1 MHIIIFPWY
10 QRLFL
15 ISPYHSRFWLLM
27 PQFTF
32 KIRSAHGSN
41 SSGSISTYSTSI
53 ASMSSLPV
61 LLRSIGSDSALG
73 QRLSGSRLGCYA
85 RGFLFSEGRIVHL
98 RRRDRGSWPY
108 KAMRIVRVRFSQIH
122 RIRVHRICWLTMIY
136 SWRLHLNHQHF
147 DGYIHKTRVLRY
159 VSRGLCTKRTSLKKQ
174 WRSGTRTLAVYLY
187 IKTLQQITS
196 KVMYMHKN
204 RPFTYSFYLCFL
216 LNVRKETDWIRLWN
230 CLLNMG
236 RGFLTVYLMVESN
249 DGGKLKPITILYFI
263 TFKMNINCI
272 NVRYVRCLC
281 M

>member
-1 MHIIIFPWY
+1 MCAFGSRRFIEFKFIVYADWRWFRADGSKSCSAFRLIASFSMHIIIFPWY

-159 VSRGLCTKRTSLKKQ
+159 VSRGLCTKQTSLK
-174 WRSGTRTLAVYLY
+174 
-187 IKTLQQITS
+187 
-196 KVMYMHKN
+196 N
-204 RPFTYSFYLCFL
+204 
-216 LNVRKETDWIRLWN
+216 NE
-230 CLLNMG
+230 G
-236 RGFLTVYLMVESN
+236 RELE
-249 DGGKLKPITILYFI
+249 P
-263 TFKMNINCI
+263 
-272 NVRYVRCLC
+272 
-281 M
+281 